1 MSQLVI
7 NDLNFCQSDL
17 SELEEIRGRGWLS
30 ISVDVASLV
39 VTDLPNGAGAGF
51 GAAVALALGDGATT
65 FAWGGV
71 GTGT

>member
-17 SELEEIRGRGWLS
+17 SELKEISGRGWLS
-30 ISVDVASLV
+30 ISVGVASLV

-51 GAAVALALGDGATT
+51 GAAVAVALGDGAMT
-65 FAWGGV
+65 FTW
-71 GTGT
+71 TGLAS